1 MWEQELALLRTFAQD
16 LEARPA
22 LQTAPPEVLERHAAQ
37 IQEVTD
43 LLALMAALPPDRL
56 PDVAPWDE
64 VLAPLWRRLFA
75 KGDDIHRYLL
85 ADLWRQVLTRA
96 GQPERA
102 LRSLTQ
108 VAASARNFYLYYEAL
123 ALCEEGRDLARHR
136 PSATLANLVN
146 LEGGVHLHRGDL
158 DGARRAFAEALAMVE
173 SLEEEEVAQWQGASK
188 RDFLAQIQFNALE
201 MLVEQGLLDP
211 PDRRDGWIAQAHARL
226 VALEGLV
233 AAPEF
238 RRILPVAHALVAF
251 LEEDAT
257 KARGFL
263 ALLDKHGD
271 EGPYRYTLA
280 LTRCR
285 LESRLCGHLGDWE
298 SAYDWIRQ
306 ALKLGA
312 RQTSPGEESLVLE
325 QALVVLTNLHAA
337 RASDPESRLVT
348 DLVQLLEDKDWY
360 TGRSHSQSVSRLS
373 LAVGKALRED
383 GHTLDLAHLGQ
394 AGLLHDIG
402 KLFCPWS
409 LLNKI
414 GPISPK
420 ERRLLQNHS
429 RDGAAL
435 LRRVGMEALAATV
448 EQHHEHVDCTG
459 YPAGVTPDLPGAIV
473 GLCDVYEASVTPNRR
488 YKKPKRRE
496 DALTELRSLSGLHFR
511 PEVVR
516 ALLRVAGA

>member
-1 MWEQELALLRTFAQD
+1 MWEQELDLIRRFAVD
-16 LEARPA
+16 LEGRAP
-22 LQTAPPEVLERHAAQ
+22 LQSAAPEVLEQHTRQ
-37 IQEVTD
+37 VQEVTD

-56 PDVAPWDE
+56 PAVGPWDD

-96 GQPERA
+96 GEPERA

-136 PSATLANLVN
+136 PSAALANLVN

-158 DGARRAFAEALAMVE
+158 DSARRAYAEALAMAE
-173 SLEEEEVAQWQGASK
+173 SLDEAEVERWQGASK
-188 RDFLAQIQFNALE
+188 RDFLAQIEFNSLE
-201 MLVEQGLLDP
+201 VLVEQGLLDP
-211 PDRRDGWIAQAHARL
+211 PGHREGWITQARARMA
-226 VALEGLV
+226 ALEGLV

-251 LEEDAT
+251 LEEDPT

-285 LESRLCGHLGDWE
+285 LESRLSGHLGDWE

-312 RQTSPGEESLVLE
+312 RQTSPGEEQLVLE
-325 QALVVLTNLHAA
+325 QALVVLTNLHAV
-337 RASDPESRLVT
+337 RASDPEARLVT

-360 TGRSHSQSVSRLS
+360 TGRSHSRSVSRLAT
-373 LAVGKALRED
+373 AVGKALRED
-383 GHTLDLAHLGQ
+383 GHQVDLEHLEK

-459 YPAGVTPDLPGAIV
+459 YPAGVTPDLPGAVV
-473 GLCDVYEASVTPNRR
+473 GLCDVFEASVTPNRR

-496 DALTELRSLSGLHFR
+496 EALAELRSLAGLHFR

-516 ALLRVAGA
+516 ALLRVAGD